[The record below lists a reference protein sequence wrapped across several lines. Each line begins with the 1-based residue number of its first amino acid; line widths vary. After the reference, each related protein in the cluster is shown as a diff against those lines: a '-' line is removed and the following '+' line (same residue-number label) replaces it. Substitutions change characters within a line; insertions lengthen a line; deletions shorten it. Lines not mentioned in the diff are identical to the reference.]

1 MVTFFCVLT
10 LNNMQLNSLVGK
22 KIYQKQG
29 FLQDGRRVPL
39 TGVVVSGNFVT
50 QIKTSDKEGYNAL
63 QVGIGIKKK
72 ATKRERGHVAK
83 ALDSS
88 SSPVKQANS
97 SANASSLPRFFK
109 EIRVDDLEGAVLGSE
124 LNVSE
129 IFQPG
134 NIVDV
139 TGISKGKGFAGG
151 VKRWGFHGGPKTHGQ
166 SDRHRA
172 PGSIGQGTTPG
183 RVYRGKKMAGRM
195 GSDTV
200 TLKNLEI
207 IEVTSDGVLLI
218 KGLVPGSINSIVVVK
233 KVGENKKFVPLY
245 KEVIE
250 EQLEEK
256 SGGQPSVSDDV
267 QPSGNNLTSE
277 PASLSENQLSDSSE
291 NQEQS
296 LESTL
301 GLSEN
306 EQSSSV
312 SEIESKEEVHP
323 SSEATEDK

>member
-1 MVTFFCVLT
+1 
-10 LNNMQLNSLVGK
+10 MQLNSLVGK

-39 TGVVVSGNFVT
+39 TGVEVLGNLIT
-50 QIKTSDKEGYNAL
+50 QIKTESKEGYNAL
-63 QVGIGIKKK
+63 QLGIGIKKR
-72 ATKRERGHVAK
+72 AAKREAGHSKK
-83 ALDSS
+83 AGLE
-88 SSPVKQANS
+88 KT
-97 SANASSLPRFFK
+97 PRFFK

-124 LNVSE
+124 VNISD
-129 IFQPG
+129 IFHAG
-134 NIVDV
+134 DTVDV
-139 TGISKGKGFAGG
+139 TGTSKGKGFAGG

-207 IEVTSDGVLLI
+207 IEITADGVLLI

-245 KEVIE
+245 KEAVE
-250 EQLEEK
+250 EQLGEK
-256 SGGQPSVSDDV
+256 SAGQPSVSDDV
-267 QPSGNNLTSE
+267 QESSEETLRSPQQLEESSNASTPAVSQDETSGHGQAAPDSGE
-277 PASLSENQLSDSSE
+277 DSSRA
-291 NQEQS
+291 
-296 LESTL
+296 ESPR
-301 GLSEN
+301 
-306 EQSSSV
+306 V
-312 SEIESKEEVHP
+312 SEAEDVQPSIIEKSTVSESAVASSEEVKEEN
-323 SSEATEDK
+323 AK

>member
-1 MVTFFCVLT
+1 
-10 LNNMQLNSLVGK
+10 MQLNSLVGK

-39 TGVVVSGNFVT
+39 TGVEVFGNFIAQV
-50 QIKTSDKEGYNAL
+50 KTESKEGYNAL
-63 QVGIGIKKK
+63 QLGIGIKKK
-72 ATKRERGHVAK
+72 AGKRQTGHSKK
-83 ALDSS
+83 AGLE
-88 SSPVKQANS
+88 KA
-97 SANASSLPRFFK
+97 PRFFK
-109 EIRVDDLEGAVLGSE
+109 EIRANDLEGAVLGSE

-207 IEVTSDGVLLI
+207 IEVTNDGVLLI

-233 KVGENKKFVPLY
+233 KVGENKKFIPLY
-245 KEVIE
+245 KEAVE

-256 SGGQPSVSDDV
+256 SAGQPSVSDDV
-267 QPSGNNLTSE
+267 QEDSDETLRSPQQLEESSNASTPAVSQGETSGHGQAT
-277 PASLSENQLSDSSE
+277 PDSSE
-291 NQEQS
+291 DS
-296 LESTL
+296 SRAESPRV
-301 GLSEN
+301 SKAEDI
-306 EQSSSV
+306 SV
-312 SEIESKEEVHP
+312 ADEVQPEKVKEETKEE
-323 SSEATEDK
+323 SSDAKVMEDKK